1 MPVVTTRRIAQFD
14 EVLWHFR
21 LLLLVPRTVC
31 LSLPVFRLG
40 WKNRPC
46 PYHCRSAA
54 RCDIVVPWANT
65 KTLPEEVLPSTD
77 HSSGT
82 GFRPLST
89 TFNCCWMLNC
99 FRRELKTSISAEL
112 IYVTG
117 RALYGLWLYTLWVKK
132 TITWLL
138 ITTSA
143 NADRFTKFFHH
154 LIPGKILYNT
164 S

>member
-46 PYHCRSAA
+46 LYHCRSAA

-154 LIPGKILYNT
+154 LIPGKIL
-164 S
+164 